1 MSEYDPEFELWSE
14 IRDIYRTALKRLNA
28 RLAVENIT
36 FPQYSVLL
44 ALGRNGPMQ
53 MSILG
58 EHMLVAPANVTGLID
73 RIEAKG
79 YVRRRRDPNDRRLW
93 VIELTE
99 DGARVYSSI
108 SSRFR
113 QYARGLGSSL
123 SPVELATAIASLD
136 KVRRRVK
143 EPAEL

>member
-1 MSEYDPEFELWSE
+1 MSRNDPEFELWTE

-36 FPQYSVLL
+36 FPQYNVLL
-44 ALGRNGPMQ
+44 ALGRNGSMQ
-53 MSILG
+53 MSTLG

-79 YVRRRRDPNDRRLW
+79 YVRRRKDPHDRRLW

-99 DGARVYSSI
+99 EGERVYRNI

-113 QYARGLGSSL
+113 QYARGLGSAL
-123 SPVELATAIASLD
+123 SSKELAAAVESLD

>member
-1 MSEYDPEFELWSE
+1 MKYDPEFELWSE

-28 RLAVENIT
+28 RLAVENMT
-36 FPQYSVLL
+36 FPQYNVLL

-53 MSILG
+53 MSTLG

-79 YVRRRRDPNDRRLW
+79 FVRRRRDPHDRRLW

-99 DGARVYSSI
+99 DGAKVYRTI

-123 SPVELATAIASLD
+123 SPGELAAAVASLD

>member
-1 MSEYDPEFELWSE
+1 MSKYDPEFELWSE

-36 FPQYSVLL
+36 FPQYNVLL
-44 ALGRNGPMQ
+44 ALGRNGSMQ
-53 MSILG
+53 MSLLG

-79 YVRRRRDPNDRRLW
+79 YVRRRRDPHDRRLW

-99 DGARVYSSI
+99 EGARVYRNI

-113 QYARGLGSSL
+113 EYARGLGSSL
-123 SPVELATAIASLD
+123 SPQELAAAVASLD

>member
-1 MSEYDPEFELWSE
+1 LSKYDPESELWSE

-28 RLAVENIT
+28 RLATEKMT
-36 FPQYSVLL
+36 FPQYNVLL
-44 ALGRNGPMQ
+44 TLGRNGPMQ
-53 MSILG
+53 MNSLG
-58 EHMLVAPANVTGLID
+58 EQMLVAPANVTGLID

-99 DGARVYSSI
+99 EGARVYKSI
-108 SSRFR
+108 SSRFK
-113 QYARGLGSSL
+113 QYARGPGSSL
-123 SPVELATAIASLD
+123 PPKELAATIASLD
-136 KVRRRVK
+136 KVRQRVK

>member
-1 MSEYDPEFELWSE
+1 MSKYDPELELWSE

-28 RLAVENIT
+28 RLAAEKMT
-36 FPQYSVLL
+36 FPQYNVLL
-44 ALGRNGPMQ
+44 TLGRNGPMQ
-53 MSILG
+53 MNSLG

-73 RIEAKG
+73 RIETKG

-99 DGARVYSSI
+99 DGAKVYKGI

-123 SPVELATAIASLD
+123 SPDELAATIASLD
-136 KVRRRVK
+136 KVRKRVK

>member
-1 MSEYDPEFELWSE
+1 MPNSDPEFELWSE

-44 ALGRNGPMQ
+44 ALGRSGPMK
-53 MSILG
+53 MSTLG
-58 EHMLVAPANVTGLID
+58 ENMLVAPANVTGLID

-79 YVRRRRDPNDRRLW
+79 YVRRRRDPVDRRLW
-93 VIELTE
+93 VIELTDE
-99 DGARVYSSI
+99 GAMVYKNI

-123 SPVELATAIASLD
+123 SREELGATIASLD
-136 KVRRRVK
+136 KVKARVK

>member
-1 MSEYDPEFELWSE
+1 MSAYDPQFELWSE

-36 FPQYSVLL
+36 FPQYNVLL
-44 ALGRNGPMQ
+44 ALGRSGPMQ
-53 MSILG
+53 MSALG

-79 YVRRRRDPNDRRLW
+79 YVRRRRDPSDRRIW
-93 VIELTE
+93 IIELTGE
-99 DGARVYSSI
+99 GVKVYKNI

-123 SPVELATAIASLD
+123 SPDELATAIATLD
-136 KVRRRVK
+136 KVRTRVK

>member
-1 MSEYDPEFELWSE
+1 MSKYDPEFELWSE

-36 FPQYSVLL
+36 FPQYNVLL

-53 MSILG
+53 MSTLG

-93 VIELTE
+93 VIEPTE
-99 DGARVYSSI
+99 EGTRVYRNI
-108 SSRFR
+108 STRFK

-123 SPVELATAIASLD
+123 SREELAAAIASLD

>member
-1 MSEYDPEFELWSE
+1 LPKYDPEFELWSM
-14 IRDIYRTALKRLNA
+14 IRDIYRTALKKLNA

-36 FPQYSVLL
+36 FPQYNVLL

-53 MSILG
+53 MNALG

-79 YVRRRRDPNDRRLW
+79 YVRRRRDPDDRRLW

-99 DGARVYSSI
+99 NGANVYNNI

-123 SPVELATAIASLD
+123 SPDELANAIASLD
-136 KVRRRVK
+136 KVRKRVK